1 MMSLSFVLTGKGNIA
16 KLEGRRV
23 SFRKDLM
30 TWKSGGNS
38 LGGIPKCLRS
48 IE

>member
-1 MMSLSFVLTGKGNIA
+1 MMFLSFVLIGKGNIV

-30 TWKSGGNS
+30 IWKSGGNS
-38 LGGIPKCLRS
+38 LGGIFKCLRS